1 MPTFFSNGVEIAYID
16 ERPDT
21 DAENAI
27 PILLIHGFASSLR
40 VNWVDT
46 GWVAHLNREGYRVV
60 ALDNRGHG
68 QSQMLYATDD
78 YRLPLIAGDA
88 RALLDHLSIAQAHV
102 MGYSMGAKITALL
115 ALRHPS
121 RVRTAIFAGM
131 GINMVRGL
139 RGAEEIAAALEAPSV
154 DAVTDANAR
163 TFRLFAD
170 QTKSD
175 RLALAAC
182 IRAIREP
189 VAASDLAGIHC
200 PVLVAVGTT
209 DAVAGS
215 GAELAALI
223 AGAETLDIT
232 GRDHMRAVGDRIYKD
247 GVVDFLKRRG

>member
-1 MPTFFSNGVEIAYID
+1 LPTFLSNGVEIAYID

-21 DAENAI
+21 DAGT

-46 GWVAHLNREGYRVV
+46 GWVKHLNREGYRVI

-68 QSQMLYATDD
+68 QSQKLYSTDD
-78 YRLPLIAGDA
+78 YRLPVIAEDA

-115 ALRHPS
+115 ALQHPA
-121 RVRTAIFAGM
+121 RVRSAIFAGM
-131 GINMVRGL
+131 GIHMVRGL
-139 RGAEEIAAALEAPSV
+139 SGAEAIAAALEAPTIN
-154 DAVTDANAR
+154 DVTDASAR

-175 RLALAAC
+175 LLALAAC
-182 IRAIREP
+182 VRAIREP
-189 VAASDLAGIHC
+189 VTADVVAGIHC
-200 PVLVAVGTT
+200 PVLVAVGTADT
-209 DAVAGS
+209 VAGS
-215 GAELAALI
+215 AAELAALI
-223 AGAETLDIT
+223 PGAEVLDIT
-232 GRDHMRAVGDRIYKD
+232 GRDHMRAAGDRIYKD